1 MPSLS
6 WQPTIAMPPLSKP
19 QPPLTDPD
27 SVRPLEAI
35 RGCRVA
41 LLIESDGPGGAER
54 MVAQLATGLTRA
66 GCPSVVVVPARGEGW
81 LAAELHGSGVAIET
95 VRLDGRT
102 AATCIPELASVFRR
116 HRIDLVH
123 SHEFTMAVFG
133 ALAARRAG
141 LPHVITMH
149 GGRYYASRAYRRIAM
164 RMAIRW
170 SRGVVAVS
178 ESAGRALRQDLRLRE
193 QDVHV
198 IPNGVMPAL
207 LDPGAPPFRT
217 ELGLGPDDHLL
228 LALGNLYA
236 VKGHRYLVEAVA
248 LAAGSHPRLH
258 LAIAGR
264 GAEEPELR
272 ALAARLGV
280 ENRVH
285 LLGFRSDIGRLIAA
299 ADVFVMPSLSEGLP
313 LALLEA
319 MFGGR
324 PTIATSVGEMPA
336 VLGPDAGV
344 IVPPADAAA
353 LAAAIERLLDDHET
367 AARLGANARKRAEAD
382 FHFDR
387 MLERYAAIYA
397 QRLGVG

>member
-1 MPSLS
+1 MLPRSEIQTPAS
-6 WQPTIAMPPLSKP
+6 
-19 QPPLTDPD
+19 D
-27 SVRPLEAI
+27 VRPERALDLI
-35 RGCRVA
+35 RGRRVA

-54 MVAQLATGLTRA
+54 MVAQLASGLAKA

-81 LAAELHGSGVAIET
+81 LAKELVGSDVVVET

-116 HRIDLVH
+116 HRIELVH
-123 SHEFTMAVFG
+123 SHEFGMAVFG
-133 ALAARRAG
+133 AWAARRAG

-178 ESAGRALRQDLRLRE
+178 ESAGRALRQDMGLRE
-193 QDVHV
+193 HVVRV
-198 IPNGVMPAL
+198 IPNGVVPATV
-207 LDPGAPPFRT
+207 DHDAPPLRA
-217 ELGLGPDDHLL
+217 ELGLGPDDRLL

-236 VKGHRYLVEAVA
+236 VKGHRYLIDAVA
-248 LAAGSHPRLH
+248 LAAASHPDLH
-258 LAIAGR
+258 VAIAGR
-264 GAEEPELR
+264 GGEEPELR
-272 ALAARLGV
+272 AQAARLGV
-280 ENRVH
+280 QDRVH

-319 MFGGR
+319 MFFGR
-324 PTIATSVGEMPA
+324 PIIATGVGEMPA
-336 VLGPDAGV
+336 VLEPDAGV
-344 IVPPADAAA
+344 IVPPADAEA
-353 LAAAIERLLDDHET
+353 LAGAIQRLLDDRES
-367 AARLGANARKRAEAD
+367 AARLGANARTRAEAE

-397 QRLGVG
+397 QRLGLG